1 MPLALQKYK
10 VAYRHRGQMGLRC
23 VASPPPKPGF
33 SKYSVSPD
41 TQNQSLEATP
51 RAQSGRF
58 VLLGAS
64 QYIDS
69 RAANASKNR

>member
-1 MPLALQKYK
+1 
-10 VAYRHRGQMGLRC
+10 MGLRC
-23 VASPPPKPGF
+23 RRVTASQTRF
-33 SKYSVSPD
+33 FRNYSVSPD

-64 QYIDS
+64 QYTDS
-69 RAANASKNR
+69 RAANASNNR

>member
-1 MPLALQKYK
+1 
-10 VAYRHRGQMGLRC
+10 MGLRC
-23 VASPPPKPGF
+23 VASPPPKTRYF
-33 SKYSVSPD
+33 RNYSVSPD

-51 RAQSGRF
+51 RAQSRCF

-64 QYIDS
+64 QYTDN